1 MVKRL
6 SPVIAISGLV
16 LAMAAVVAGQ
26 LDPSPHLDPVAL
38 SISEYAAQERGVLTE
53 FALAMLGLASLA
65 LLAGLKAAAAPIDG
79 WPERLI
85 LLWSLTLLGVAV
97 IPWARAQDYLV
108 AVAFLALPVA
118 TAQLAGRFGDH
129 DEWRPV
135 ARTLEWLTLLAGL
148 GLAAVTYAALPGRGM
163 LIGAAERGLLVVE
176 FMLVASIA
184 WQLLRVGLMT
194 VITTVPGVV
203 RQPVAEPT
211 QNATSEAVSPHA
223 HAA

>member
-6 SPVIAISGLV
+6 FPALAVAGLV

-26 LDPSPHLDPVAL
+26 LDPTPHLDPVAL

-53 FALAMLGLASLA
+53 FTFAMLGLASLV
-65 LLAGLKAAAAPIDG
+65 LLAGLKAASAPIDG
-79 WPERLI
+79 WPERLL
-85 LLWSLTLLGVAV
+85 LLWSLTLLAIAV
-97 IPWARAQDYLV
+97 LPWARVQDYLL
-108 AVAFLALPVA
+108 AVAFLALPAA

-129 DEWRPV
+129 EEWRPA

-148 GLAAVTYAALPGRGM
+148 GLAAVTYVALPGRGVM
-163 LIGAAERGLLVVE
+163 IGAVERGLLLVE
-176 FMLVASIA
+176 FALVVVLA
-184 WQLLRVGLMT
+184 WQLVRVRLMT
-194 VITTVPGVV
+194 AIPTVRGVV
-203 RQPVAEPT
+203 RQPLHGPV